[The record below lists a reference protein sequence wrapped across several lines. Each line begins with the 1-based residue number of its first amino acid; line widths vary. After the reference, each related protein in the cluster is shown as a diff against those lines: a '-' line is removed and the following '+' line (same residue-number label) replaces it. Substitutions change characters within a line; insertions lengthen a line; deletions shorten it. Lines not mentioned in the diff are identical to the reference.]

1 MFSPSTTGSS
11 ISHAVK
17 IQCMNCML
25 LVITMEDWEEGII
38 LHLLRMGRVGMIL
51 MIAQLDRSIA
61 KIFREI
67 ARISFS
73 TVGRIN
79 DP

>member
-1 MFSPSTTGSS
+1 MSF
-11 ISHAVK
+11 
-17 IQCMNCML
+17 ML

-38 LHLLRMGRVGMIL
+38 LPLLRMGRVGMIL

-61 KIFREI
+61 KIFRET

-79 DP
+79 DA